1 MGCLYTARGGGGE
14 GGGMGGAEIKKIVIS
29 F

>member
-1 MGCLYTARGGGGE
+1 MGCLYTAGGGGGE